1 MKKVKIT
8 SLSRDLVGDVAAV
21 RAEIFE
27 DAGGFF
33 RVIDI
38 IELEVSGGARMT
50 DAQLEAAVK
59 ERYGA

>member
-21 RAEIFE
+21 RAEISE

-38 IELEVSGGARMT
+38 IELEVAGGARMT